1 MKYSSIK
8 EWFGN
13 KSKVPNY
20 SFKFYIQLLEK
31 YKHYILCDEFLNYQI
46 DDSDEWNNNSDKLLQ
61 IDPKKTFVESVNTL
75 SSLLTGAWIKVAFSL
90 ALKGFM
96 EGMGQWKD
104 W

>member
-1 MKYSSIK
+1 MR
-8 EWFGN
+8 F
-13 KSKVPNY
+13 
-20 SFKFYIQLLEK
+20 EK
-31 YKHYILCDEFLNYQI
+31 ISGPPKI
-46 DDSDEWNNNSDKLLQ
+46 DDKLLQ